1 MHLTL
6 AQKKSIPY
14 EMLRPFVWTGIHF
27 FFRRVVVA
35 GAHRIPHDRPVV
47 MVANHQNALLDPV
60 VLCVST
66 NTQLHWLTRADVFKN
81 PLVNRFLRRIN
92 MLPVYRERDRVAN
105 LHDRNNEI
113 FRLCYE
119 RMKNGA
125 VIGIFPE
132 GTHRGKKQLVPLK
145 KGLARLVIGAY
156 EAGVRDLCILPV
168 GLDYE
173 SFYEPQKNLLVKFG
187 EPIEVDVFL
196 EKQDV
201 THAKLH
207 MEITEVV
214 DDALRKLMIHIDS
227 DEVHAEIL
235 ALKPLVDERLKGETL
250 MKKYEVFHAVA
261 RELDVKT
268 EYHSFLNHEVNQYRT
283 GLHQLK
289 IDEEMFSSQ
298 PGFMSVLFFLLGLP
312 LAIFSALVFWPLQL
326 FTERFVHT
334 VIKDT
339 LFRNSIRISFWTFI
353 TPIYLCAVYGLL
365 RLAGIESD
373 AAIWLWLSV
382 PAGLITLP
390 WWRNVKHLAHAFRV
404 RKMRE
409 TDEFKDWIT
418 KRERVINWLNKIPY
432 LRIDV

>member
-1 MHLTL
+1 L

-27 FFRRVVVA
+27 FFKRVVVA
-35 GAHRIPHDRPVV
+35 GAHRVPQDRPVV

-66 NTQLHWLTRADVFKN
+66 NSQLHWLTRADVFKN

-92 MLPVYRERDRVAN
+92 MLPVYRERDRVAD

-113 FRLCYE
+113 FRQCYE
-119 RMKNGA
+119 RMKNNA
-125 VIGIFPE
+125 IIGIFPE

-156 EAGVRDLCILPV
+156 ESGVRDLCILPV

-187 EPIEVDVFL
+187 EPIELDGL
-196 EKQDV
+196 LQKQGGSP
-201 THAKLH
+201 AKLH
-207 MEITEVV
+207 TEITEVV
-214 DDALRKLMIHIDS
+214 HDALKKLMIHIES
-227 DEVHAEIL
+227 DDVYSEIL
-235 ALKPLVDERLKGETL
+235 ALKPLVDAQTKDETL
-250 MKKYEVFHAVA
+250 MKKYEVFHSFA
-261 RELDVKT
+261 RVLDEKT
-268 EYHSFLNHEVNQYRT
+268 EYHPFLNHEVNRYRT

-289 IDEEMFSSQ
+289 IEEELFSNR
-298 PGFMSVLFFLLGLP
+298 PGLMSVFFCILGLP
-312 LAIFSALVFWPLQL
+312 FAIFTTLVFWPMQL

-353 TPIYLCAVYGLL
+353 TPLYLWALYGIL
-365 RLAGIESD
+365 RLAGTEP
-373 AAIWLWLSV
+373 ATAIWLWLSI

-390 WWRNVKHLAHAFRV
+390 WWRTTKHFLHALRV
-404 RKMRE
+404 RKLRS
-409 TDEFKDWIT
+409 TDVFKEWLSSRDT
-418 KRERVINWLNKIPY
+418 VIHWLNNNPY
-432 LRIDV
+432 LKSDV